1 MPNAIVYDYR
11 TGLYY
16 NVNMFSFGKHCDA
29 EPLTA
34 SDTAV
39 MQQIMGVDN
48 WTPHAVWIILSDGK
62 VYMASTHSHGH
73 EIDHNSSNGLE
84 GHICIH
90 FPREMTEAEK
100 ASMPYALSHQQEILH
115 GWEETQSMIH

>member
-48 WTPHAVWIILSDGK
+48 WTPHAVWVILSDGK
-62 VYMASTHSHGH
+62 VYMASTYWDYGYLYTVT
-73 EIDHNSSNGLE
+73 I
-84 GHICIH
+84 
-90 FPREMTEAEK
+90 
-100 ASMPYALSHQQEILH
+100 PYKDSINTARARLRARI
-115 GWEETQSMIH
+115 